1 MVVAKFDNRELNR
14 ILNNSVK
21 YSNGFLDGV
30 DAGQIIFMNRLGQFV
45 ADALGQYID
54 AQARANPE
62 KLHHV
67 YEWSA
72 TGSMSARLFDFDVSA
87 SKEFINI
94 SGKFLPSRSIAE
106 NSSEPFVD
114 KAYIMENQISVTISP
129 KNSEVLVF
137 ESDGE
142 TVFTVN
148 DIYIANPGGDGVAN
162 GFGST
167 VDFFFSNFFTNALL
181 RPFMKKISTPEEF
194 SQFFAQG
201 TKSGY
206 PVGMSAGQK
215 YITSVGVIL
224 E

>member
-1 MVVAKFDNRELNR
+1 MVSVSFDNKELNR

-30 DAGQIIFMNRLGQFV
+30 DAGQIIFMNQLGQFV

-54 AQARANPE
+54 AQARANPD

-67 YEWSA
+67 YEWNA
-72 TGSMSARLFDFDVSA
+72 TGSMSARLFDFDVA
-87 SKEFINI
+87 ATKGLINI
-94 SGKFLPSRSIAE
+94 TGKFLPSRSISE
-106 NSSEPFVD
+106 NSSEPFVN
-114 KAYIMENQISVTISP
+114 KAYIMENQIGITISP
-129 KNSEVLVF
+129 KNSDVLVF

-142 TVFTVN
+142 TVFTAK
-148 DIYIANPGGDGVAN
+148 DIYIANPGGDAVAN

-181 RPFMKKISTPEEF
+181 RPFMKEISNPQEF
-194 SQFFAQG
+194 SQFFPQG
-201 TKSGY
+201 TRSGY